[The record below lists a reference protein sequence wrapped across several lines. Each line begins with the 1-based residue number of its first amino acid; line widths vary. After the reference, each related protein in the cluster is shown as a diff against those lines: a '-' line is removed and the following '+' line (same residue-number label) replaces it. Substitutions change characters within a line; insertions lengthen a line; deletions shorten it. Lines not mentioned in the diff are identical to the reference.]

1 MDILIFAFEIIGTVA
16 FSVSGAMTGLK
27 KNMDIFGVMILGV
40 VTAIGG
46 GVTRDLILGITPPGT
61 FGHPVYAIVATVTAI
76 ITFLPAI
83 RRLLTSN
90 QHVHDFVLLILDS
103 LGLGVFTVVGIQT
116 AYSVSTGR
124 GAFLVVFVGVI
135 TGVGGGVLRDVLAG
149 EKPYIFVKH
158 IYACAS
164 IVGAVFYVYVR
175 GWILRYHLAVQQH
188 RGGHC
193 GRGNSFRHP
202 PARRPFQMEPAQGGQ
217 IRSCSAAG
225 AKRERREHAGDMIS
239 RSYLFNRK
247 PARWLSVG
255 WALIFVMRGLKWK
268 CSDRLGSVGV
278 NTGYERLINQHN
290 RVGQISSA
298 REIITILLACI
309 CRVRINKI
317 VIDFAAY

>member
-1 MDILIFAFEIIGTVA
+1 MFSEWFMDILIFAFEIIGTVA

-164 IVGAVFYVYVR
+164 LAGAAVCRALWPLGTGLAMLAGCGVTVALRICAAVFR
-175 GWILRYHLAVQQH
+175 W
-188 RGGHC
+188 
-193 GRGNSFRHP
+193 SFP
-202 PARRPFQMEPAQGGQ
+202 KA
-217 IRSCSAAG
+217 
-225 AKRERREHAGDMIS
+225 
-239 RSYLFNRK
+239 
-247 PARWLSVG
+247 
-255 WALIFVMRGLKWK
+255 
-268 CSDRLGSVGV
+268 
-278 NTGYERLINQHN
+278 
-290 RVGQISSA
+290 
-298 REIITILLACI
+298 
-309 CRVRINKI
+309 
-317 VIDFAAY
+317 

>member
-135 TGVGGGVLRDVLAG
+135 TGVGGGVLRDIFAGQMPLIMRKRVYGLAA
-149 EKPYIFVKH
+149 I
-158 IYACAS
+158 I
-164 IVGAVFYVYVR
+164 GAVVYCLFLRIGMNVPLST
-175 GWILRYHLAVQQH
+175 ILSLAATCLIRFLAIH
-188 RGGHC
+188 YRW
-193 GRGNSFRHP
+193 NLPSFR
-202 PARRPFQMEPAQGGQ
+202 
-217 IRSCSAAG
+217 
-225 AKRERREHAGDMIS
+225 
-239 RSYLFNRK
+239 
-247 PARWLSVG
+247 
-255 WALIFVMRGLKWK
+255 
-268 CSDRLGSVGV
+268 
-278 NTGYERLINQHN
+278 
-290 RVGQISSA
+290 
-298 REIITILLACI
+298 
-309 CRVRINKI
+309 
-317 VIDFAAY
+317 

>member
-1 MDILIFAFEIIGTVA
+1 MDILIFAFEIIGTIA

-135 TGVGGGVLRDVLAG
+135 TGVGG
-149 EKPYIFVKH
+149 EI
-158 IYACAS
+158 
-164 IVGAVFYVYVR
+164 
-175 GWILRYHLAVQQH
+175 
-188 RGGHC
+188 
-193 GRGNSFRHP
+193 GRAH
-202 PARRPFQMEPAQGGQ
+202 
-217 IRSCSAAG
+217 
-225 AKRERREHAGDMIS
+225 
-239 RSYLFNRK
+239 
-247 PARWLSVG
+247 V
-255 WALIFVMRGLKWK
+255 
-268 CSDRLGSVGV
+268 
-278 NTGYERLINQHN
+278 
-290 RVGQISSA
+290 
-298 REIITILLACI
+298 
-309 CRVRINKI
+309 
-317 VIDFAAY
+317 

>member
-1 MDILIFAFEIIGTVA
+1 MDILIFAFEIIGTIA

-124 GAFLVVFVGVI
+124 GAFLVVFVGGHNRRRRRSAARCSRRGEAVHI
-135 TGVGGGVLRDVLAG
+135 RKAHLRLRVD
-149 EKPYIFVKH
+149 
-158 IYACAS
+158 S
-164 IVGAVFYVYVR
+164 RR
-175 GWILRYHLAVQQH
+175 GRLRYHLAVQQH

-217 IRSCSAAG
+217 IRSRSAAG

-255 WALIFVMRGLKWK
+255 WALVFVMRGLKWK
-268 CSDRLGSVGV
+268 CSDRLGFVGV

>member
-1 MDILIFAFEIIGTVA
+1 MFSEGFMDILIFAFEIIGTVA

-76 ITFLPAI
+76 ITFLPKI

-164 IVGAVFYVYVR
+164 IAGAVACVIIWRFNSTA
-175 GWILRYHLAVQQH
+175 AVV
-188 RGGHC
+188 
-193 GRGNSFRHP
+193 
-202 PARRPFQMEPAQGGQ
+202 
-217 IRSCSAAG
+217 AG
-225 AKRERREHAGDMIS
+225 AAI
-239 RSYLFNRK
+239 
-247 PARWLSVG
+247 V
-255 WALIFVMRGLKWK
+255 FVIR
-268 CSDRLGSVGV
+268 
-278 NTGYERLINQHN
+278 
-290 RVGQISSA
+290 
-298 REIITILLACI
+298 LLAAHFRWSLPKADRFGPVQPQELSENDENTQEI
-309 CRVRINKI
+309 
-317 VIDFAAY
+317 

>member
-90 QHVHDFVLLILDS
+90 QHIHDFVLLILDS

-158 IYACAS
+158 VYACAS
-164 IVGAVFYVYVR
+164 LLGAVVCVLLR
-175 GWILRYHLAVQQH
+175 GVAGESVSVVAGMVCVVVLRFLSAY
-188 RGGHC
+188 
-193 GRGNSFRHP
+193 FRWNLPHP
-202 PARRPFQMEPAQGGQ
+202 YPDREKASR
-217 IRSCSAAG
+217 
-225 AKRERREHAGDMIS
+225 AKRE
-239 RSYLFNRK
+239 
-247 PARWLSVG
+247 
-255 WALIFVMRGLKWK
+255 
-268 CSDRLGSVGV
+268 
-278 NTGYERLINQHN
+278 
-290 RVGQISSA
+290 
-298 REIITILLACI
+298 
-309 CRVRINKI
+309 
-317 VIDFAAY
+317 